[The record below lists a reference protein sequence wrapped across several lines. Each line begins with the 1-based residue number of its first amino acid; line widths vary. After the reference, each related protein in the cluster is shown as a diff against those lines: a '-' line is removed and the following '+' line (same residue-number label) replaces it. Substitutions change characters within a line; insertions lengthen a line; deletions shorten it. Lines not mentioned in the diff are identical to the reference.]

1 LTEIVYKF
9 RSEKNFRSEI
19 FTHMQKQDALFL
31 IKSFFSAN
39 EITPENFDENN
50 NYFQAMIDEEILSFN
65 FRNEVLTCSSL
76 IYQFHKSPKPEI
88 SAAIFAEAQNES
100 RGEVKY
106 ESGNKTLYILQTF
119 TENIEEAE
127 FIESI
132 NTLAEAGRNWRIEV
146 LDRVAAKANN
156 G

>member
-1 LTEIVYKF
+1 
-9 RSEKNFRSEI
+9 
-19 FTHMQKQDALFL
+19 MQKQEALFL

-50 NYFQAMIDEEILSFN
+50 NYFQAMIDEEILSFS
-65 FRNEVLTCSSL
+65 FRDEILTCSSL
-76 IYQFHKSPKPEI
+76 IYQFHKPPKPEI
-88 SAAIFAEAQNES
+88 SAAIFAEAQTET
-100 RGEVKY
+100 RGEIKY
-106 ESGNKTLYILQTF
+106 ESGNKTLYLTRDF
-119 TENIEEAE
+119 TETITDTE
-127 FIESI
+127 FIETI